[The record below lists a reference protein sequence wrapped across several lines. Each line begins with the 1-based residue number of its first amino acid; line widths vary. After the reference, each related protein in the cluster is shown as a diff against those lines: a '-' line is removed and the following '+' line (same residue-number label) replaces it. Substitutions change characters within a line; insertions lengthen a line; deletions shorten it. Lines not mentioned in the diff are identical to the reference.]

1 MQELILFIL
10 FMIPIVILIICM
22 MIRIVKHKQINDTNS
37 LSLITE
43 DYVANLGYDKKDV
56 LEKSYSVYHH
66 NIAIY
71 FGYIAFFFSI
81 FSIVI
86 GFYDDILQDIKDT
99 KNIDEMT
106 RYLFYLIASL
116 SFTFFI
122 FIYLNMI
129 NTYMQILNSRRL
141 IDLIEQQ
148 EKQQYYKLF
157 ENGYYST
164 TSNVVTSLNIF
175 NFIILIISSLIV
187 LYGLINSVDTIRD
200 AYIIFYTTI
209 IMIFICALIVNK
221 NIHKR
226 IPKQKKNKDKN
237 K

>member
-1 MQELILFIL
+1 
-10 FMIPIVILIICM
+10 
-22 MIRIVKHKQINDTNS
+22 
-37 LSLITE
+37 
-43 DYVANLGYDKKDV
+43 
-56 LEKSYSVYHH
+56 
-66 NIAIY
+66 
-71 FGYIAFFFSI
+71 
-81 FSIVI
+81 
-86 GFYDDILQDIKDT
+86 
-99 KNIDEMT
+99 MT

>member
-22 MIRIVKHKQINDTNS
+22 MIRIVKHKQVNDTSS

-43 DYVANLGYDKKDV
+43 DYVANLGDDKKDV

-81 FSIVI
+81 FSFVI

-141 IDLIEQQ
+141 IDLIEQK
-148 EKQQYYKLF
+148 ENKQYYKMF

-164 TSNVVTSLNIF
+164 TGNIVTSLNMF
-175 NFIILIISSLIV
+175 NIIILVISTVIV
-187 LYGLINSVDTIRD
+187 LYGMINSVDTETD
-200 AYIIFYTTI
+200 AYIMYVITI
-209 IMIFICALIVNK
+209 ILIFICALIVNK

>member
-43 DYVANLGYDKKDV
+43 DYVANLGDDKKDV

-86 GFYDDILQDIKDT
+86 GFYDDILQNIKDT

>member
-1 MQELILFIL
+1 MQKLILLILFT
-10 FMIPIVILIICM
+10 IPILVLLIFIV
-22 MIRIVKHKQINDTNS
+22 IRIKKCKKNDNPDS
-37 LSLITE
+37 VSLITE
-43 DYVANLGYDKKDV
+43 DYVNKLGSDQKDV

-86 GFYDDILQDIKDT
+86 GFYDDILQNIKDT
-99 KNIDEMT
+99 KKIDEMT

-122 FIYLNMI
+122 FIYSNMI
-129 NTYMQILNSRRL
+129 NTYVQILNSRRL
-141 IDLIEQQ
+141 IDLIEK
-148 EKQQYYKLF
+148 KQDKQYYKMF

-164 TSNVVTSLNIF
+164 TGNIVTSLNMF
-175 NFIILIISSLIV
+175 NIIILIISAVIV
-187 LYGLINSVDTIRD
+187 LYGMINSVDNKTD
-200 AYIIFYTTI
+200 AYIMYVITMI
-209 IMIFICALIVNK
+209 LIFICALIVNK